1 MPDFRVSNRKEVM
14 DMEKKEIRS
23 FIGGKYRP
31 MIREVAEGEPQSRT
45 IEGYAI
51 VFDVESRVLGDI
63 EGMPYYRE
71 IIESGSITEE
81 RLMEMDIKM
90 TLFHNR
96 EKILAR
102 STKGKGTLKM
112 TVDDVGVKY
121 SFEAPHTADGD
132 TALELVKRGDLFGS
146 SFIFWVGMQDFTRER
161 GKDGIY
167 IHRVK
172 NIRKIDDMTIAAD
185 PAYEQTTVA
194 AREAYSQFE
203 KKEEKQPIS
212 SKWLRD
218 RRCREIEIYD
228 F

>member
-1 MPDFRVSNRKEVM
+1 MNG
-14 DMEKKEIRS
+14 EKKEIRS

-31 MIREVAEGEPQSRT
+31 MIREVAEGEIQSRT

-51 VFDVESRVLGDI
+51 IFDVESRVLGDMD
-63 EGMPYYRE
+63 GLPYYRE
-71 IIESGSITEE
+71 IIERGAITEE
-81 RLMEMDIKM
+81 RLKEMDIKM
-90 TLFHNR
+90 TMYHNR

-102 STKGKGTLKM
+102 SRNGEGTLKL
-112 TVDDVGVKY
+112 TVDEVGVKY
-121 SFEAPHTADGD
+121 SFEAPNTVDGD
-132 TALELVKRGDLFGS
+132 TAIELVKRGDLFGS

-203 KKEEKQPIS
+203 SKDKKKPIS
-212 SKWLRD
+212 AKWARD
-218 RRCREIEIYD
+218 RREREMSLNN